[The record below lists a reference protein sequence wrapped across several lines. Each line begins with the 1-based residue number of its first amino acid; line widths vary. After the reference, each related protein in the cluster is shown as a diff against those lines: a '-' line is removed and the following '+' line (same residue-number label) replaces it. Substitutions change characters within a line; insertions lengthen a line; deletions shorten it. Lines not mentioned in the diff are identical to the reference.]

1 MLALVDNGKGV
12 LVLTDI
18 FGASP
23 ANLAMK
29 LLEPGRIEGLA
40 GVNLPMLLRA
50 INYREKGM
58 ETLLLR
64 AYLLAPEDLNVL
76 VALYRYFYYQHRLP
90 DALNVAHK
98 AIAASGKR
106 LHLPEDWRHLTRLH
120 LGQGVLVSMTL
131 TRFYLMAHKGAGYL
145 EMRLGELAD
154 AVGRLQTLVDIDTND
169 RLGVKSLLVLAQERL
184 YEQQGVAV
192 LRKVA
197 G

>member
-1 MLALVDNGKGV
+1 MDLQDFEAEDLYFNAAIDPEIA
-12 LVLTDI
+12 T
-18 FGASP
+18 
-23 ANLAMK
+23 
-29 LLEPGRIEGLA
+29 LLEEASDLYPQPEA
-40 GVNLPMLLRA
+40 
-50 INYREKGM
+50 

-64 AYLLAPEDLNVL
+64 AYFLAPEDLNVL

-98 AIAASGKR
+98 AIAVSGKR

-154 AVGRLQTLVDIDTND
+154 AVGRLQTLVDIDSND
-169 RLGVKSLLVLAQERL
+169 RLGAKALLMLAQEHL
-184 YEQQGVAV
+184 YEQQGVGV

-197 G
+197 GDSGRSHINLH

>member
-1 MLALVDNGKGV
+1 MDLQDFEAEDLYFNNPIDPEVAGLLDEA
-12 LVLTDI
+12 
-18 FGASP
+18 ASLYP
-23 ANLAMK
+23 
-29 LLEPGRIEGLA
+29 EPET
-40 GVNLPMLLRA
+40 
-50 INYREKGM
+50 

-64 AYLLAPEDLNVL
+64 AYFLAPQDLNVL

-90 DALNVAHK
+90 DALIVAQK
-98 AIAASGKR
+98 AISVSGKR
-106 LHLPEDWRHLTRLH
+106 LSLPEDWRHLTRLH

-169 RLGVKSLLVLAQERL
+169 RLGVKALLVLAQEHL

-197 G
+197 GQ